1 MATSPTSYEP
11 QKQADET
18 FLQRQNRVYTAA
30 PTPAPTTSPTTPVT
44 STGRIA
50 PPTTQ
55 QPQGGTSY
63 APSYT
68 GGMTPEQI
76 QAARTSTPVTP
87 MPSNIPPQQPPAQM
101 PGVQQGAVDPKTGV
115 YTPGQVQ
122 APVGGWATY
131 NYQPQI
137 GQPGYQVTPL
147 QQYQSQQVQQ
157 FQQPNFGN
165 MDATTQGMVQ
175 NLLQNPYSM
184 TPQMVEQLKGTQQDQ
199 AAQMMQERLGTLNQ
213 GAASRGMDPSSGYA
227 QSRQAGE
234 MARTQSDLL
243 GAYRGIDMQKSQQ
256 DRQDLLQAMQ
266 AAGDWQNSAMGRAV
280 SGYNTQLAGLGAQRA
295 ENQLG
300 VESQNQAARYG
311 FDTQRAQYQDQ
322 LAREGLLSQNA
333 QNQYQSQ
340 LAAQQAQAQLGLQN
354 EGLQQGGA
362 QSLQQYLAQKAA
374 QDQFAQQFGW
384 GQETWG
390 KEFGQRQSEFDRN
403 LALQQAAQRAS
414 AGAASAA
421 NARAEEQ
428 LAFQYWNA
436 QQNQQNSLLGYL
448 MGGGSSSPYVAGGG
462 GMPPY

>member
-1 MATSPTSYEP
+1 MATTTTTTQQP
-11 QKQADET
+11 QPAPET
-18 FLQRQNRVYTAA
+18 FLQRQDRVYASS

-50 PPTTQ
+50 PPAAQQAGTTA
-55 QPQGGTSY
+55 
-63 APSYT
+63 AP
-68 GGMTPEQI
+68 
-76 QAARTSTPVTP
+76 A
-87 MPSNIPPQQPPAQM
+87 PQQYQM
-101 PGVQQGAVDPKTGV
+101 PGVQQGTVNQTTGV

-137 GQPGYQVTPL
+137 GQPNYQVTPL

-157 FQQPNFGN
+157 FQAPNQQVYDQLSG
-165 MDATTQGMVQ
+165 QHIQ
-175 NLLQNPYSM
+175 SLLQNPYSM

-243 GAYRGIDMQKSQQ
+243 GAYRGIDIQKTQQ
-256 DRQDLLQAMQ
+256 DRQDLINALQAS
-266 AAGDWQNSAMGRAV
+266 GDWQNSAMGRAV

-295 ENQLG
+295 ENLAG
-300 VESQNQAARYG
+300 VESQNRAAQFG
-311 FDTQRAQYQDQ
+311 FDTQRGQYQDQ

-374 QDQFAQQFGW
+374 QDQFGQQFEWGKNTW
-384 GQETWG
+384 GQ
-390 KEFGQRQSEFDRN
+390 EFGQRQSEFDRN

-436 QQNQQNSLLGYL
+436 QQQQQNSLLGYL
-448 MGGGSSSPYVAGGG
+448 MGGGSSSPYVASGG